1 MSNEECS
8 VASEILDKHADSSF
22 PIHVA
27 DIIQVNVN
35 VCFTSLVN
43 INWECL

>member
-8 VASEILDKHADSSF
+8 VASEILDKHAESSF

-27 DIIQVNVN
+27 DIIQVIWKSLL
-35 VCFTSLVN
+35 FTALFLN
-43 INWECL
+43 